1 MRALVI
7 PITPQQRK
15 LLGTPSDERLLIEAA
30 QRDPSRFAALYELNF
45 ARVYGFIARR
55 VRDRAVAEDITADV
69 FHRALENLGKYQWQG
84 APFAA
89 WLLRIAANALTDHWR
104 KTARQPVPT
113 ADELLD
119 SAVEDETES
128 RAILAEMVA
137 GLPEDQRRVIL
148 RRFVDQRSI
157 KEIAA
162 ELGRS
167 EGAVKQLQLRALE
180 NLRARMRSRHE

>member
-7 PITPQQRK
+7 PT
-15 LLGTPSDERLLIEAA
+15 DERLMIEAA
-30 QRDPSRFAALYELNF
+30 QRDPSRFAILYEQNF
-45 ARVYGFIARR
+45 DRVYGFIARR
-55 VRDRAVAEDITADV
+55 VRDRGVAEDITADV
-69 FHRALENLGKYQWQG
+69 FHRALESLGKYQWQG
-84 APFAA
+84 APFSA
-89 WLLRIAANALTDHWR
+89 WLLRIAANALADHWR
-104 KTARQPVPT
+104 KTSREAVPT

-119 SAVEDETES
+119 SAVADDTEG

-180 NLRARMRSRHE
+180 NLRARMRSQYE